1 MSNMIKVEAHNSINL
16 TQAIGAAFDGEAL
29 ASLAEIAGYP
39 ERAVNK
45 IRLNATRDK
54 LQNRQGL

>member
-1 MSNMIKVEAHNSINL
+1 MIKLEAHNSINL